1 MIKEMIEC
9 DGIDKKKNKKCESP
23 ARYTVKIDNE
33 IHYRCGRHTR
43 NMDKQL
49 IENIEIEE
57 KEKKKRGRKPK
68 LLKSDELDE
77 NRELEINKEKNE
89 IGKEDIQ
96 EISHPKFNSNKDEQ
110 IKLLFTKIDRLCD
123 LLNEKI

>member
-9 DGIDKKKNKKCESP
+9 DSIDKKKNKKCESP

-33 IHYRCGRHTR
+33 IHYKCGRHTR

-49 IENIEIEE
+49 IEIEE

-68 LLKSDELDE
+68 LLKLNELDE

-89 IGKEDIQ
+89 IRKEYIQ
-96 EISHPKFNSNKDEQ
+96 EISYPKFNSNKDEQ
-110 IKLLFTKIDRLCD
+110 IKLLFTKIDWLCD